1 MDSIRIIGG
10 VPLSGTIRISGAK
23 NAALPLMTC
32 GLLTD
37 ERLVLSNV
45 VKLADLAT
53 MAELLAQH
61 GLAVEPDGRT
71 LSIGGRITNTE
82 APYDIVRKMRASI
95 LVLGPLLARMGE
107 ARVSLPGGCAIG
119 TRPVD
124 LHLKGLERMG
134 AVIRLDGGYIG
145 ASVQGRLRG

>member
-1 MDSIRIIGG
+1 MVNRLARPPMPTKPANIWASVASRCQGCNKTMDSIRIVGG

-45 VKLADLAT
+45 AKLADLAT

-71 LSIGGRITNTE
+71 
-82 APYDIVRKMRASI
+82 
-95 LVLGPLLARMGE
+95 
-107 ARVSLPGGCAIG
+107 
-119 TRPVD
+119 
-124 LHLKGLERMG
+124 
-134 AVIRLDGGYIG
+134 
-145 ASVQGRLRG
+145 